1 MKGRGLPLRWPS
13 AHARGASRQ
22 RSGEAPVSGAYEG
35 RQIVGMDLHRRRSV
49 LVRMTDTGE
58 QLETVRISNDPEY
71 LRQVMA
77 RAGESPEVVLEAAY
91 GWYWA
96 ADTLAELGA
105 TVHLAHPMGV
115 KMFAYRRVKNDQ
127 RDAADL
133 ADLLRM
139 GRLPEAWIA
148 PPATRELRGWVR
160 HRAKLVGLR
169 SQLKCQIHAVLAG
182 AGVQVSMSDLFGVAG
197 QHLLASIQLTPESR
211 ARVDSALRVIT
222 GLDFEIE
229 LFGKLVAGQ
238 LRADPGYQAIQ
249 AIPGVGPVLAAVF
262 VAEIGDIGRFRRAE
276 QLASWAGLTPKH
288 HESDTTVHRGPIT
301 KQGSRLVRWAAVEA
315 VQRVPAHTRLGQIR
329 DHVGQRRG
337 RNIGI
342 VAAAR
347 ELTELVFYGLR
358 DHHIRALPGTP
369 STASSTPSP
378 AA

>member
-1 MKGRGLPLRWPS
+1 
-13 AHARGASRQ
+13 
-22 RSGEAPVSGAYEG
+22 V
-35 RQIVGMDLHRRRSV
+35 
-49 LVRMTDTGE
+49 
-58 QLETVRISNDPEY
+58 
-71 LRQVMA
+71 
-77 RAGESPEVVLEAAY
+77 
-91 GWYWA
+91 
-96 ADTLAELGA
+96 
-105 TVHLAHPMGV
+105 
-115 KMFAYRRVKNDQ
+115 

-133 ADLLRM
+133 ADLLRL

-148 PPATRELRGWVR
+148 PPACRELRGWVR

-182 AGVQVSMSDLFGVAG
+182 AGVQVVMSDLFGVAG
-197 QHLLASIQLTPESR
+197 QDLLAAIRLTPESR

-229 LFGKLVAGQ
+229 LFGKLVAGR

-262 VAEIGDIGRFRRAE
+262 VAEIGDINRFRRAE

-315 VQRVPAHTRLGQIR
+315 VQRVPGHTRLGQVR
-329 DHVGQRRG
+329 DQVGQRRG

-358 DHHIRALPGTP
+358 DHRIRALPRSP
-369 STASSTPSP
+369 SVTATTP